1 MDEKILIKF
10 TNFTFR
16 YHSLAKP
23 SLENINLEINSGDK
37 VLIVGRSGSGK
48 STLLHAINGIIPFAN
63 YGETSG
69 SLIINGNDDIN
80 DSIFSRSKVVGTI
93 LQDMD
98 SQFIGLSVGEDVA
111 FSLEN
116 EQIDNERIHATVK
129 QSLEEVAMLDFIG
142 HSPYELSGGQKQRV
156 SLAGI
161 LASSPEVLLFDEP
174 LANLDPASAV
184 KITSLIKEL
193 NHTTRKTVVIAEHRL
208 EECLEIEPD
217 YIVVMDGGQIVKIAK
232 PDEILASGILNQLG
246 IREPLYCE
254 LLKYSCLETS
264 VSKLADVID
273 LDNQKKQRIIDWFNS
288 TYLAES
294 LKKEI
299 KEPPIFSARDI
310 SFAYQDNFP
319 TLKNISFDLHK
330 GEIVSILGNN
340 GAGKS
345 TLTCLMSGIYSPRSG
360 VMTLNGEDIS
370 SWTIKKRGQ
379 YIALIMQNPNQMIV
393 KTLVWDEVAFCL
405 ENQGVELSQIKRRV
419 ENTLRVC
426 GLWGYRSWPI
436 SALSYGQKKR
446 VTIAAMLVLEPEI
459 LILDEPTAGQDLKT
473 YREFMEFLQKLAASG
488 LSILIITHDL
498 YLAMEYTSR
507 TMVLMNGE
515 LIADKDPASIL
526 ADDEIIRLAGL
537 HELSPISLA
546 KKLGLNPKAFL
557 NKFLACR
564 ER

>member
-1 MDEKILIKF
+1 MDEKTVIKF
-10 TNFTFR
+10 MDFTFR

-23 SLENINLEINSGDK
+23 SLENINLEIKSGDK

-161 LASSPEVLLFDEP
+161 LASSPQVLLFDEP

-193 NHTTRKTVVIAEHRL
+193 NHKTRKTVVIAEHRL

-217 YIVVMDGGQIVKIAK
+217 YIVVMDGGQIVKVAK

-254 LLKYSCLETS
+254 LLKYSGLETN
-264 VSKLADVID
+264 VGKLADVID
-273 LDNQKKQRIIDWFNS
+273 LENQKKQSIIDWFNS

-310 SFAYQDNFP
+310 SFAYQDNLP
-319 TLKNISFDLHK
+319 ILKNISFDLHK

-345 TLTCLMSGIYSPRSG
+345 TLTCLMSGIYSPNTG
-360 VMTLNGEDIS
+360 VMTINGEDIS

-405 ENQGVELSQIKRRV
+405 ENQGVELSEIKQRV

-426 GLWGYRSWPI
+426 GLWGYRNWPI

-473 YREFMEFLQKLAASG
+473 YREFMEFLKELAASG
-488 LSILIITHDL
+488 LAILIITHDL
-498 YLAMEYTSR
+498 YLAIEYTSR

-526 ADDEIIRLAGL
+526 ADDEIIQLAGL

-546 KKLGLNPKAFL
+546 KKLGLNPKSFL

-564 ER
+564 EG

>member
-1 MDEKILIKF
+1 MDENVVIKF
-10 TNFTFR
+10 VDFTFR
-16 YHSLAKP
+16 YHSLAEP
-23 SLENINLEINSGDK
+23 SLENINLEIKSGEK

-63 YGETSG
+63 YGEASG
-69 SLIINGNDDIN
+69 KLIINSNDDIN

-116 EQIDNERIHATVK
+116 EKINNESMYATVK

-161 LASSPEVLLFDEP
+161 LASSPQVLLFDEP
-174 LANLDPASAV
+174 LANLDPASVV

-193 NHTTRKTVVIAEHRL
+193 NHKTGKTVVIAEHRL

-254 LLKYSCLETS
+254 LLRYSGLETS
-264 VSKLADVID
+264 VNKLSDVIELGD
-273 LDNQKKQRIIDWFNS
+273 QKKQKIIDWFDS
-288 TYLAES
+288 SHLAES
-294 LKKEI
+294 VKEDNDT
-299 KEPPIFSARDI
+299 PFFSARDI
-310 SFAYQDNFP
+310 SFAYTDNLP
-319 TLKNISFDLHK
+319 TLKNISFDLYRGK
-330 GEIVSILGNN
+330 IVSILGNN

-345 TLTCLMSGIYSPRSG
+345 TLTCLMSGIYSTDSG
-360 VMTLNGEDIS
+360 EMTLNGEDIS

-379 YIALIMQNPNQMIV
+379 QIALIMQNPNQMIV

-405 ENQGVELSQIKRRV
+405 ENQGVELSETKQRV
-419 ENTLRVC
+419 ENILRVC
-426 GLWGYRSWPI
+426 GLWGYRNWPI

-498 YLAMEYTSR
+498 YLAIEYTTRS
-507 TMVLMNGE
+507 MVLMNGE

-526 ADDEIIRLAGL
+526 ADDEIIKLAGL
-537 HELSPISLA
+537 HELAPVSIA
-546 KKLGLNPKAFL
+546 KKLGLNPKTFL
-557 NKFLACR
+557 NKFLAYR
-564 ER
+564 EG

>member
-1 MDEKILIKF
+1 
-10 TNFTFR
+10 
-16 YHSLAKP
+16 
-23 SLENINLEINSGDK
+23 
-37 VLIVGRSGSGK
+37 
-48 STLLHAINGIIPFAN
+48 
-63 YGETSG
+63 
-69 SLIINGNDDIN
+69 
-80 DSIFSRSKVVGTI
+80 
-93 LQDMD
+93 
-98 SQFIGLSVGEDVA
+98 
-111 FSLEN
+111 
-116 EQIDNERIHATVK
+116 
-129 QSLEEVAMLDFIG
+129 
-142 HSPYELSGGQKQRV
+142 
-156 SLAGI
+156 
-161 LASSPEVLLFDEP
+161 
-174 LANLDPASAV
+174 
-184 KITSLIKEL
+184 
-193 NHTTRKTVVIAEHRL
+193 
-208 EECLEIEPD
+208 
-217 YIVVMDGGQIVKIAK
+217 
-232 PDEILASGILNQLG
+232 
-246 IREPLYCE
+246 
-254 LLKYSCLETS
+254 
-264 VSKLADVID
+264 
-273 LDNQKKQRIIDWFNS
+273 
-288 TYLAES
+288 
-294 LKKEI
+294 
-299 KEPPIFSARDI
+299 
-310 SFAYQDNFP
+310 
-319 TLKNISFDLHK
+319 
-330 GEIVSILGNN
+330 
-340 GAGKS
+340 
-345 TLTCLMSGIYSPRSG
+345 
-360 VMTLNGEDIS
+360 MTLNGEDIS